1 MLVEVFVSTPVI
13 ITVSVL
19 KIVDVANRVLYAVVV
34 DTTAVTVENTV
45 DVVLFVA
52 NVVVV
57 LITVSYFVSYAV
69 EVNACVN
76 TEVAVS
82 ILVPV

>member
-1 MLVEVFVSTPVI
+1 MLVEVFVSTPVTI
-13 ITVSVL
+13 AVSVL

-45 DVVLFVA
+45 DVILSVA

-57 LITVSYFVSYAV
+57 LMTVSFFVSYAV
-69 EVNACVN
+69 EVYTRVN
-76 TEVAVS
+76 IEVAVS

>member
-1 MLVEVFVSTPVI
+1 MLVEVFVSTPVTI
-13 ITVSVL
+13 AVSVL

-45 DVVLFVA
+45 DVFLFVA

-57 LITVSYFVSYAV
+57 LMTVSFFVSYAV
-69 EVNACVN
+69 EVYTRVN
-76 TEVAVS
+76 IEVAVS

>member
-1 MLVEVFVSTPVI
+1 MFVEVSLVVPVI
-13 ITVSVL
+13 ITVSVS

-34 DTTAVTVENTV
+34 DATLVMVKNTV
-45 DVVLFVA
+45 DVVSLVA

-69 EVNACVN
+69 EVNACVKA
-76 TEVAVS
+76 EVAVS